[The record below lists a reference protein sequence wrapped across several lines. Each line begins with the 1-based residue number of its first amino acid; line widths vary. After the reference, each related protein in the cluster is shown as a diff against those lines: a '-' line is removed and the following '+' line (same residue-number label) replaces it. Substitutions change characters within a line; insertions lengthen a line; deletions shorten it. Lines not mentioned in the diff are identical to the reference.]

1 MIARALALLAL
12 LALSLLALF
21 ALSGCK
27 PEADGPP
34 PVRPVLSIK
43 AEPRTR
49 ETLGPFAGSIQ
60 PRYSAD
66 YSFRVFG
73 RVVSRPVNVGSIVS
87 QGDELAS
94 IDPSVQAILVRNTEA
109 AVAGAEAQLINA
121 RGEEARQRP
130 LVERNITPQAQFD
143 AVVQSREAAEANLA
157 RARTSLAY
165 TRLRADFAGIVT
177 AVYVD
182 AGQVVN
188 VGQKIMTLARPEVRE
203 AVIALPPALAEQ
215 LAAGETFEMR
225 VDLDPDG
232 TIMAAGVRAVDPAA
246 DAATRTRNVYL
257 SLSNPPDAFR
267 LGITVQVTLSKPV
280 SPRVDLPATALLEQ
294 NGKAQVW
301 IVDLSAHKVALRDV
315 IVLSRSGDQVA
326 VTGLGAGDRVV
337 TVGVH
342 SLTAA
347 LGMGARAPF
356 LRLVPD
362 AGRGAG
368 GRPVL

>member
-73 RVVSRPVNVGSIVS
+73 RVVSRPVSVGSIVS

-109 AVAGAEAQLINA
+109 AVASAEAQLINA

-143 AVVQSREAAEANLA
+143 AVVQSREAAEANLV
-157 RARTSLAY
+157 RARTSLHRAQDQLAY

-232 TIMAAGVRAVDPAA
+232 TIIAAGVRAVDPAA
-246 DAATRTRNVYL
+246 DAATRTRNAYL

-301 IVDLSAHKVALRDV
+301 IVDPSAHKVALRDV
-315 IVLSRSGDQVA
+315 TVLSRSGDQIS

-342 SLTAA
+342 SLTAGQQVK
-347 LGMGARAPF
+347 L
-356 LRLVPD
+356 
-362 AGRGAG
+362 
-368 GRPVL
+368 